1 MAKVKL
7 YAGLALIA
15 IVLIV
20 IFQNTEPV
28 ETKLLFFTVIMPRAV
43 LLAVTMLIGVATGIL
58 VTFSLANRLSRKK

>member
-28 ETKLLFFTVIMPRAV
+28 ETKLLFFTVIMPRAA